1 MVRHLVSDLD
11 LSPTEQAA
19 VIERALE
26 MKAQPERFSDVLRG
40 KSLGMIFQK
49 NSTRTRVSFEAG
61 THQLGGHAIFLHT
74 RDNQM
79 GRGEPLSDTAKV
91 LSSYV
96 DLLVI
101 RTFAHADVQELAAHS
116 AVPVIN
122 GLDDLLHPCQAL
134 ADLVTLRE
142 CRGELRGQ
150 KLVYVGDGNNMA
162 HSLMLAGAL
171 AGMHVVVVCPKGYR
185 PHAEVVESAN
195 SAAIPG
201 AKIEVTSEL
210 AAVADAD
217 AVYTDVWASMGQED
231 EQAKRVH
238 DFAGYQVD
246 AALMGRAK
254 AGATFLHC
262 LPAHRGEEVS
272 AEVID
277 GPQSRVFQQAENRMH
292 AQKALMVFLLKRGG

>member
-11 LSPTEQAA
+11 LSPSEQTA
-19 VIERALE
+19 VLDRALH
-26 MKAQPERFSDVLRG
+26 MKKEPELFSASLRG
-40 KSLGMIFQK
+40 KSLGMVFQK
-49 NSTRTRVSFEAG
+49 SSTRTRVSFEAG

-96 DLLVI
+96 DILVI
-101 RTFAHADVQELAAHS
+101 RTFAHADVRELAANS

-134 ADLVTLRE
+134 ADLMTLRE
-142 CRGELRGQ
+142 CRGDLRGQ
-150 KLVYVGDGNNMA
+150 KLAYVGDGNNMA
-162 HSLMLAGAL
+162 HSLMQAGAL
-171 AGMHVVVVCPKGYR
+171 AGMHVVIVCPKGYR
-185 PHAEVVESAN
+185 PHAEVVE
-195 SAAIPG
+195 AATRAAVPG
-201 AKIEVTSEL
+201 AKIEVSTDM
-210 AAVADAD
+210 AAVDGADAL
-217 AVYTDVWASMGQED
+217 YTDVWASMGQED
-231 EQAKRVH
+231 EQAKRVR
-238 DFAGYQVD
+238 DFAGFQVD
-246 AALMGRAK
+246 AALMARAK
-254 AGATFLHC
+254 PNAIFLHC

-292 AQKALMVFLLKRGG
+292 AQKALMVFLLEQGG